1 MKHALVYLSRVGY
14 TEFIVKMLVLLDYL
28 ESRNI
33 IIPAIVFS
41 LSTTLNPSIQ

>member
-1 MKHALVYLSRVGY
+1 MKHTLVYLSRVGY
-14 TEFIVKMLVLLDYL
+14 TEFIVKMWVLLDYL
-28 ESRNI
+28 ASRD